1 MSKGWVVV
9 TGASSGIGRAAA
21 DGLAARG
28 WDVIATA
35 RADGDLETLRLAGH
49 KALHLELAEARSV
62 QAFAGAA
69 EKICGG
75 HLRALFNNAGYG
87 QPGAVEDVPREAL
100 ERQLA
105 VNVVGTHDVTRR
117 LLPMMLS
124 HGAGRIVVNSS
135 ILGLVAMPWR
145 GAYNASKF
153 ALEGL
158 FDTLR
163 LELHGSGVAVSLIE
177 PGPVA
182 TRFRAHARDAF
193 YAHIDAA
200 SSRHARTYQALR
212 ARLDSTDA
220 AGGFTLPAE
229 SIMKPLI
236 HALESPRPRRR
247 YLLTTPAKVLGPL
260 RNVLPSG
267 LLDALLRRQ

>member
-1 MSKGWVVV
+1 MGRGWVVV

-28 WDVIATA
+28 WQVIATA

-49 KALHLELAEARSV
+49 KALHLELARAQSV
-62 QAFAGAA
+62 QAFAGAV
-69 EKICGG
+69 EKICRGRLYG
-75 HLRALFNNAGYG
+75 LFNNAGYG
-87 QPGAVEDVPREAL
+87 QPGAVEDVPRAAL
-100 ERQLA
+100 EQQFA
-105 VNVVGTHDVTRR
+105 VNVIGTHDVTRR
-117 LLPMMLS
+117 LLPMMLP
-124 HGAGRIVVNSS
+124 HGEGRIVVNSS

-163 LELHGSGVAVSLIE
+163 LELHGSGVSVSLIE

-193 YAHIDAA
+193 HAHIDAA
-200 SSRHARTYQALR
+200 ASRHGATYEALR
-212 ARLDSTDA
+212 ARLESTDV

-229 SIMKPLI
+229 SVMKPLV
-236 HALESPRPRRR
+236 HALESSRPRRR
-247 YLLTTPAKVLGPL
+247 YLLTTSARILGPL
-260 RNVLPSG
+260 RHVLPAG
-267 LLDALLRRQ
+267 LLDAVLRRQ